1 MVLET
6 ENKALLKENYEL
18 TMELDNLRQEKG
30 TLLDQQKQM
39 QEMVE
44 RYRRLIADL
53 KSLLVKSGPPPSQ
66 QN

>member
-1 MVLET
+1 
-6 ENKALLKENYEL
+6 
-18 TMELDNLRQEKG
+18 
-30 TLLDQQKQM
+30 M

-53 KSLLVKSGPPPSQ
+53 KSLLVKSGPPSSQ